1 MRQTYLLARDH
12 LEQAAAILRGSD
24 SRTVELRSIVER
36 TIALM
41 QEYERTGRQRGN
53 VVDFSDYWIRDRS
66 N

>member
-1 MRQTYLLARDH
+1 MRQTYHLARDH

-24 SRTVELRSIVER
+24 SRTIELRSIVER

-41 QEYERTGRQRGN
+41 QEYERGARSAGN

>member
-24 SRTVELRSIVER
+24 DRTIELRSIVER

-41 QEYERTGRQRGN
+41 QEYERYGRTRGN
-53 VVDFSDYWIRDRS
+53 VVEFSDYFYRDRP